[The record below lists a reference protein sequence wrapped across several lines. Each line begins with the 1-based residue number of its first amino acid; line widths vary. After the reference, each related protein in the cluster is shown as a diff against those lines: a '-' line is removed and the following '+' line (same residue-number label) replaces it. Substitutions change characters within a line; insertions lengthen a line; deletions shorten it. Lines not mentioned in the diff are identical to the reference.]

1 MERRIRRSA
10 CIMQLDRDV
19 NTTPPV
25 FRPPDEI
32 RSRARNYKY
41 RRQDDDKK
49 EDPGEERKLASSKR
63 DLERAPYL
71 AADEPPVSSILLC
84 LAVFRHFS
92 SPVSLLSG
100 SNIKTNVRGGW
111 MTRILP
117 LR

>member
-1 MERRIRRSA
+1 
-10 CIMQLDRDV
+10 MQLDRDV

-63 DLERAPYL
+63 GLERAPYL

-84 LAVFRHFS
+84 LTVFRHFS

-100 SNIKTNVRGGW
+100 SNIKTNVRRRW